1 MLDAAP
7 VQTWL
12 PERPVAAGRPST
24 RTPPSPPA
32 RARRTNAGCAS
43 AAFRPRPWRPSRG
56 ASSSRSPAAGYPARA
71 RSGGS
76 ATAAAIA
83 AQSVVLPAPAGTVRP
98 CSAAGGLF
106 EAEPRHRRW
115 SRSRSVLPPAAP
127 STLRTKARSY
137 SRSYQRL
144 AGTLHLA
151 SRCEATDPVHYS
163 PAGITGAAGR
173 LALLAAF
180 TTARSARLRSRSAL
194 RRCSRLRSGCASRSR
209 RFLSR

>member
-1 MLDAAP
+1 MRHPSDMASRAS
-7 VQTWL
+7 
-12 PERPVAAGRPST
+12 VAAGRPST

-32 RARRTNAGCAS
+32 RARRTNTGCAS

-56 ASSSRSPAAGYPARA
+56 ASSSRSPASGYPGRA

-106 EAEPRHRRW
+106 EAERRHRRW

-127 STLRTKARSY
+127 STLRTKARSH

-151 SRCEATDPVHYS
+151 SRCEATDPVHHGPVGTHTPDAQALPINPVAQAYN
-163 PAGITGAAGR
+163 PGAQPGDW
-173 LALLAAF
+173 L
-180 TTARSARLRSRSAL
+180 
-194 RRCSRLRSGCASRSR
+194 
-209 RFLSR
+209 